1 MRNRLFLL
9 LGTVVPLSAFI
20 FLGIS
25 QQAMAQGVLTP
36 QVQAGFLVGPV
47 GGVNIVAYNTT
58 AFATLN
64 EEPSCFQ
71 AQNGSGVAPWGG
83 LSLEFPLGNANELQS
98 FIVGEVVYNS
108 QSSNFTSVTGAQ
120 SATPT
125 KLNGFVDNNSTVSTA
140 LAAQLSYLTVDLAY
154 KYNFTPGPT
163 PIGPG
168 IQVGPSVGIKMA
180 STFNKTVTVSA
191 ISPTATADGQ
201 AAVQTVTANTA
212 IDQASALRIALRA
225 QFTYDLS
232 FSPDWIATPTAGY
245 DFPITKVDA
254 TDRNWRS
261 SAVFAGIYFRYFIR
275 G

>member
-1 MRNRLFLL
+1 MRNRLFLI
-9 LGTVVPLSAFI
+9 LSAFI
-20 FLGIS
+20 VLGLS

-47 GGVNIVAYNTT
+47 GGINLVAYNSA
-58 AFATLN
+58 AFPVLN
-64 EEPSCFQ
+64 EEPTCFQ
-71 AQNGSGVAPWGG
+71 AQNGSDIAPWGG

-98 FIVGEVVYNS
+98 FIVGEVLYNS
-108 QSSNFTSVTGAQ
+108 QSSKFTSVNLAQ
-120 SATPT
+120 AATPT
-125 KLNGFVDNNSTVSTA
+125 KLNDHVDGASTVQTS
-140 LAAQLSYLTVDLAY
+140 LAAQLSYLTIDLAY
-154 KYNFTPGPT
+154 KYNFTPGPS

-191 ISPTATADGQ
+191 IDPNATADGQ
-201 AAVQTVTANTA
+201 AKVQTVTAPSA
-212 IDQASALRIALRA
+212 ISGASALRIALRA

-245 DFPITKVDA
+245 DFPITRVDDNA
-254 TDRNWRS
+254 AGRNWRS